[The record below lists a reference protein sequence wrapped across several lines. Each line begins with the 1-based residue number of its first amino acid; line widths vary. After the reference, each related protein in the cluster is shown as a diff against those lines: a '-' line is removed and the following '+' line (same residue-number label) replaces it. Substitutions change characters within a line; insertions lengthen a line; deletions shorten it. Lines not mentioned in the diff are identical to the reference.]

1 MFLGEIIIFQQ
12 VNPRLDF
19 HSRAGYDGLDFHQ
32 HARYATRLHTTGL
45 PCVFFGPEKVQPFR
59 ENWRYYMVLHGVVS
73 CIYRIHL
80 VSSNIYIY
88 IYIIICIYIVYTL
101 QMTISMGHILNMI
114 HWGSLFLD
122 KPTCVF
128 CFFLMWFST
137 TSKMDIVHRLC
148 MWWWHSKLVRG
159 PLSQPRGGS
168 NSFVFSNTI
177 YIYTIYIYTL

>member
-88 IYIIICIYIVYTL
+88 IYT
-101 QMTISMGHILNMI
+101 
-114 HWGSLFLD
+114 
-122 KPTCVF
+122 
-128 CFFLMWFST
+128 
-137 TSKMDIVHRLC
+137 
-148 MWWWHSKLVRG
+148 
-159 PLSQPRGGS
+159 
-168 NSFVFSNTI
+168 
-177 YIYTIYIYTL
+177 